1 MTHVWDIACP
11 SGIEC
16 RTRADADSK
25 YSETPLKLLLITGG
39 SHPYEET
46 TPILA
51 AFLEAAGHS
60 VTVSESAAEL
70 ATDAVKSFDSIVLN
84 TRRRPDDN
92 NDFSVPQRD
101 GLKSFVN
108 SGGGL
113 VSLHISPDSAP
124 DWAEMKKL
132 TGGGW
137 VSGTSWHP
145 PFGKMTVSV
154 KNPDHALAAGVTEFE
169 TEDECYCGL
178 DIQPGIDVFLYGV
191 VEDEEK
197 PLGWSTSYG
206 SGKVANIALGHAAV
220 SQSHPSFQKLVLN
233 AVDYVNA

>member
-1 MTHVWDIACP
+1 MLTL
-11 SGIEC
+11 
-16 RTRADADSK
+16 TQNN
-25 YSETPLKLLLITGG
+25 SETLLKLLLITGG

-70 ATDAVKSFDSIVLN
+70 ATDAVKTFDSIVLN

-92 NDFSVPQRD
+92 NDFTVPQRD

-191 VEDEEK
+191 VEDEEM
-197 PLGWSTSYG
+197 PLGWSTTYG